1 MGHKKKTAEPL
12 SEAVFFILLSIHL
25 EPKHGYAI
33 LKEVEFL
40 SEERIHLSTGTLYGA
55 IKRLLERELI
65 VQVQIQEESP
75 PPSRRPRKLY
85 ALTNSGREVLEGEIQ
100 RMKTILATVKRTKDE
115 KVIS

>member
-1 MGHKKKTAEPL
+1 MGQKKISQEPL
-12 SEAVFFILLSIHL
+12 SEAVFFILLSIHQ

-55 IKRLLERELI
+55 IKRLLERKMI
-65 VQVQIQEESP
+65 VKVQIQEGSA
-75 PPSRRPRKLY
+75 PPSKRPRKLY